1 MKFEDTKLG
10 ALKVVN
16 HDYGLSWEL
25 ADVRGMP
32 ARQVVGV
39 WLLVHMPS
47 KVALA
52 VNTKLGM
59 VTDDYDFDEAVT
71 KYEAQLS
78 RANRMPGKKGEPWRR
93 ARGRAD
99 TLAPR
104 VARPEPAGEKLCCNR
119 KSRNSWKG
127 HCEVEEGLEP

>member
-1 MKFEDTKLG
+1 MSVAKWKGFLNLELMKFEDTKLG

-32 ARQVVGV
+32 ARQVIGV

-71 KYEAQLS
+71 KYEAQL
-78 RANRMPGKKGEPWRR
+78 K
-93 ARGRAD
+93 
-99 TLAPR
+99 
-104 VARPEPAGEKLCCNR
+104 
-119 KSRNSWKG
+119 
-127 HCEVEEGLEP
+127 